1 MKLAILGTRGVPNH
15 YGGFEQF
22 AQYLSEK
29 FVKKGHEVYV
39 YNSQNHP
46 YQKSEW
52 NGVKI
57 IHCKDPSN
65 TIGTAS
71 QFIYDLNCI
80 IDSRKRNYDI
90 ILQLGYTSSSIWNFL
105 FPKGTIIVTNMD
117 GLEWKRNKYTKLVQ
131 KFLLFAE
138 KLAVKYSNY
147 LISDSIAIQ
156 SYLKQKYSIESK
168 YIPYGAFVV
177 NNVDKQILKDFNVKE
192 NSYNILVARMEPEN
206 NIETILQGFVNSNTS
221 RKFIV
226 VGNTSNKYG
235 SYITEKFKDSR
246 IIYTG
251 YIEAIE
257 KLNTLRK
264 YSYLYFHGHSVG
276 GTNPSLLEAMSSSS
290 LICAHNNHFNKA
302 ILDDHAFYF
311 NCDKCVTSL
320 LEKEN
325 IQERELY
332 VHNNL
337 EKIKKK
343 YRWSKVLKEYENFLK
358 SMI

>member
-22 AQYLSEK
+22 AQYLSEE
-29 FVKKGHEVYV
+29 FVKKGHEVHV
-39 YNSQNHP
+39 YNSHNHP
-46 YQKSEW
+46 FQKSEW

-65 TIGTAS
+65 IIGTAS

-80 IDSRKRNYDI
+80 IDSRKRNYDL
-90 ILQLGYTSSSIWNFL
+90 ILQLGYTSSSIWNGL
-105 FPKGTIIVTNMD
+105 LPKGTIIVTNMD
-117 GLEWKRNKYTKLVQ
+117 GLEWKRSKYSKLVQ
-131 KFLLFAE
+131 NFLLFAE
-138 KLAVKYSNY
+138 KLAVKYSDY

-156 SYLKQKYSIESK
+156 SYLKQKYSIDSK
-168 YIPYGAFVV
+168 YIPYGANIVD
-177 NNVDKQILKDFNVKE
+177 NVDNQILKDFNVEE
-192 NSYNILVARMEPEN
+192 NSYNILVSRMESEN
-206 NIETILQGFVNSNTS
+206 NIETILHGFVNSNTP

-235 SYITEKFKDSR
+235 SYIREKFKDSR
-246 IIYTG
+246 IIYSG
-251 YIEAIE
+251 YIETIQ
-257 KLNTLRK
+257 KLNALRK
-264 YSYLYFHGHSVG
+264 NSYIYFHGHSVG
-276 GTNPSLLEAMSSSS
+276 GTNPSLIEAMSSSS

-302 ILDDHAFYF
+302 ILGDDAFYF
-311 NCDKCVTSL
+311 SCDKCVTSF

-332 VHNNL
+332 VYNNL

-343 YRWSKVLKEYENFLK
+343 YTWLQILNEYESFLQSK
-358 SMI
+358 I